1 MFRAFM
7 YSAYSFGREVCP
19 MRIHACSFFSLAHL
33 WLASF
38 AVFSS
43 ASIGDC
49 SVLGLAVF
57 SGCVCSLDVA
67 DVQLWPGELHVGFS
81 VFFFFVVLFLF
92 GVCFCLLALR

>member
-7 YSAYSFGREVCP
+7 YSACLLIRT
-19 MRIHACSFFSLAHL
+19 RSLSNEDTCLFIFLTIAHL
-33 WLASF
+33 WLANF

-57 SGCVCSLDVA
+57 CGCVCSLDVA
-67 DVQLWPGELHVGFS
+67 DVQFWPGELHVGFS
-81 VFFFFVVLFLF
+81 FFLVVLFLF